1 MTRIIFVR
9 HAQSV
14 GNSERRFYG
23 HYDKGLSELGLR
35 QAELVGE
42 FLKDCKIDAAYSSDL
57 SRAFIT
63 GENIVAHHKGLTL
76 IPDRRLREIFAG
88 DWENQLF
95 DELLVKYP
103 REYGIVWKTD
113 IGRAH
118 PVNGE
123 SVMEVAD
130 RIRKRVWEIAKENE
144 GKTVLIATHATPIR
158 TLACE
163 WKGVDY
169 TDMKDI
175 PWVKNAS
182 TSIIDY
188 DTENMT
194 THIVIYDESSY
205 LGDIATSLPKTV

>member
-9 HAQSV
+9 HAESV

-23 HYDKGLSELGLR
+23 HYDKGLSPLGHR
-35 QAELVGE
+35 QAALVGKY
-42 FLKDCKIDAAYSSDL
+42 LKDYRIDVAYASDL

-63 GENIVAHHKGLTL
+63 GENIVSHHNGLTL

-95 DELLVKYP
+95 DELLLLYP
-103 REYGIVWKTD
+103 NEYGLWKTD
-113 IGRAH
+113 IGRAC

-123 SVMEVAD
+123 SVIEVAE
-130 RIRKRVWEIAKENE
+130 RIRKRVWEIARENE

-163 WKGVDY
+163 WKDVGY
-169 TDMKDI
+169 AEMKDI

-182 TSIIDY
+182 TSIVDY

-194 THIVIYDESSY
+194 TSIITYDEASY